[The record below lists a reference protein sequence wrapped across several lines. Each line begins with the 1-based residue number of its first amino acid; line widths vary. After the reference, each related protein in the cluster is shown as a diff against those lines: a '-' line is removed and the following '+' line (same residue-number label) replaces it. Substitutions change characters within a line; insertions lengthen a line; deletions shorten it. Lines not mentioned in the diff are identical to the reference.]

1 MSCRWV
7 DLVRGGKS
15 GRFREFNSQKIF
27 SKTRF
32 DRKYLRKYHR
42 IASFANHNS
51 RIMLFSNK
59 ISKKKAF
66 LFVFILYTGLEPCPN
81 LYKFAENNCFDTRLT
96 ERKIFFPPL
105 FRGVMTL

>member
-1 MSCRWV
+1 MNFIPEV
-7 DLVRGGKS
+7 EKS
-15 GRFREFNSQKIF
+15 GRFREFNSEKIF

-51 RIMLFSNK
+51 RIMLYSNK
-59 ISKKKAF
+59 VSKKMAF

-81 LYKFAENNCFDTRLT
+81 L
-96 ERKIFFPPL
+96 
-105 FRGVMTL
+105 